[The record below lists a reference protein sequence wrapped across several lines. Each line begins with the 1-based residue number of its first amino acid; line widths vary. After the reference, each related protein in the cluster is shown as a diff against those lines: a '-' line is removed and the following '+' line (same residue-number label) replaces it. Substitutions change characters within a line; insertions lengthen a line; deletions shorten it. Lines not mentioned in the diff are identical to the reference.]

1 MKLQIRF
8 RVSSADGSDR
18 RVTKT
23 FSKVNEL
30 ATEEQLK
37 DFALAYT
44 SLTEASDVEVY
55 LIKLEQL

>member
-44 SLTEASDVEVY
+44 SLAEASDVEVY